1 MTAKKGLRRGTV
13 GILGALAIF
22 SVLAV
27 STLGVV
33 WAESGT
39 LGSSGGTL
47 SFTDGGV
54 SVKFPQGATSADT
67 AVDYTA
73 LTDSTAPTGK
83 HFGSQVFTLSATV
96 AGAAKTMS
104 QFVEVTVKYTDA
116 DVTAANGRDADVQ
129 LYLYDSAFKVWNL
142 DASAIQDVVN
152 KTITTNQLTLGSMAL
167 VTTGAAAVAEE
178 TVVVEAPATGGV
190 APGSLL
196 LIALGVM
203 GVVLVC
209 GGARIVTRGRMA
221 G

>member
-1 MTAKKGLRRGTV
+1 LTAKKGLRRGTV

-33 WAESGT
+33 WAESGI

-47 SFTDGGV
+47 SFSDGGV

-67 AVDYTA
+67 SIDYTA

-96 AGAAKTMS
+96 DGAAKTMS

-116 DVTAANGRDADVQ
+116 DVTAAGGRDADVQ
-129 LYLYDSAFKVWNL
+129 LYLYDSAFKVWNV
-142 DASAIQDVVN
+142 DGSAIQDVVN

-167 VTTGAAAVAEE
+167 VTAGATTTTE
-178 TVVVEAPATGGV
+178 TVEEPATGGV

-196 LIALGVM
+196 LLALGVM
-203 GVVLVC
+203 GAALVC
-209 GGARIVTRGRMA
+209 GGARIVTRSRMT